1 MELFILELVA
11 KYPTATSILLVIGVL
26 RAVFKPLQGTIDAY
40 VKATPS
46 VSDDGKWEKVKAHK
60 AFKALAWVID
70 YTASIKLP
78 GRK

>member
-11 KYPTATSILLVIGVL
+11 KYPTAASILIVIGIL
-26 RAVFKPLQGTIDAY
+26 RAVFKPLQGVVEAY

-46 VSDDGKWEKVKAHK
+46 LEDDGKWQKIQQHK
-60 AFKALAWVID
+60 AFKAVAWLID